1 MAIKAAFISQ
11 KGGTGKST
19 SCILAA
25 NALSQHPF
33 NWQLSV
39 LDADPQ
45 QSIYTARQYDLDRF
59 DVAAPYEIHTP
70 DKDVLSTLSALDE
83 SNDLV
88 LIDTAGKLDVHL
100 PAEYQQTLTIIDVAD
115 IVFIPVHIGRLSL
128 LSTFDF
134 VDALDQYLQRIASA
148 PEVYLYPSIYKDR
161 LNATHH
167 TANILQQIKQ
177 ETGMNTLS
185 AGLKQYSAFMDL
197 DTFRSMYRPESNN
210 SAMINATAFVGA
222 LSSAIQK

>member
-19 SCILAA
+19 SCIIAA
-25 NALSQHPF
+25 NALAQHPF
-33 NWQLSV
+33 NCNLSV

-45 QSIYTARQYDLDRF
+45 ASIYTARQYDLDRF
-59 DVAAPYEIHTP
+59 DTKPPYEIYTS
-70 DKDVLSTLSALDE
+70 DDGILSTLAALDE

-100 PAEYQQTLTIIDVAD
+100 PAEHQQTLTIIDAVD

-134 VDALDQYLQRIASA
+134 IDALDQFLQRITAP

-167 TANILQQIKQ
+167 TKNILQQIRQ
-177 ETGMNTLS
+177 ETGMRTLS
-185 AGLKQYSAFMDL
+185 AGLKQYSVFMDL
-197 DTFRSMYRPESNN
+197 DTFRSMYRPTSNN
-210 SAMINATAFVGA
+210 NALVNATAFIDA
-222 LSSAIQK
+222 LSSVLQ